1 MVSMNTKNRQ
11 SNIQIRIHVIHHPM
25 VRITMGKVDF
35 WVGNDLDFHGFVA
48 ENVLFEDFH
57 ALVFGKPGWFVLIMW
72 IVSTEPYKASVPL
85 LEFSC

>member
-1 MVSMNTKNRQ
+1 MNTKNRQ

-48 ENVLFEDFH
+48 ENVFFQDFH
-57 ALVFGKPGWFVLIMW
+57 ALVFGKPGGFVFMEQIASEQNKIHSLIFACNF
-72 IVSTEPYKASVPL
+72 KQ
-85 LEFSC
+85 